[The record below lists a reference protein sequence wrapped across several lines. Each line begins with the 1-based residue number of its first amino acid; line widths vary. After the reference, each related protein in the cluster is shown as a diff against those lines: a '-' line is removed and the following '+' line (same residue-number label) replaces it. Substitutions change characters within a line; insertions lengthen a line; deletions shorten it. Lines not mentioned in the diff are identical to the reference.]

1 MYLSLYCSIF
11 ITTINCLTS
20 KLSHMKTTIA
30 LSIFVLA
37 FAFTSYSQCSNPYA
51 GKDTAF
57 CGYTAEL
64 IVENATTGYWTAYVG
79 DDEMIPAPNYV
90 PTNTSIGISV
100 SVAEFDD
107 YTQIVSFV
115 WTDDSGPCNDTVL
128 VEFVKQPQA
137 YAGEDFDVCGS
148 CAEFDADLYAMSGVW
163 LANGSYYDDYTQP
176 NTGVC
181 TYTYGNTSFIWY
193 VQNSAS
199 IASKTCMDNDE
210 VVITF
215 WREPTANILTSPAD
229 SVTCGLSCDFLRAE
243 NPGSGVTGHWECST
257 CGPTWWYPDIL
268 PEIQVSSYGY
278 NVFYWIEETGPA
290 LNPGFCTDT
299 AGPLIIHFLNDHPL
313 FAGYDEDAF
322 GFEHVL
328 HGLSDAENDQFAECI
343 YLWENEDAIFSDASS
358 LETTVTV
365 SEYGSYEFVLSSY
378 YTNMGECVDSDTVK
392 ITFID
397 PIYMSEQDLEINP
410 FDIDVFP
417 NPANDIITITT
428 KDEISEV
435 NIYDVNGKLVLKP
448 EEGVSCIDVS
458 ELDSGVYFINAI
470 IEEKPLVYKFIK
482 Q

>member
-1 MYLSLYCSIF
+1 M
-11 ITTINCLTS
+11 LT
-20 KLSHMKTTIA
+20 
-30 LSIFVLA
+30 FYV
-37 FAFTSYSQCSNPYA
+37 TSFGQCSNPYA
-51 GKDTAF
+51 GQDTAV
-57 CGYTAEL
+57 CSNTYTL
-64 IVENATTGYWTAYVG
+64 NVENATTGYWTAYVG
-79 DDEMIPAPNYV
+79 DDELTPEPNYV
-90 PTNTSIGISV
+90 PSNTNADATVTVPSID
-100 SVAEFDD
+100 E
-107 YTQIVSFV
+107 YTQMVTFV

-128 VEFVKQPQA
+128 VEFLKQPQA

-148 CAEFDADLYAMSGVW
+148 CGELNASLNSMSGFW
-163 LANGSYYDDYTQP
+163 LANGAAYDNYSSP
-176 NTGVC
+176 NTNVC
-181 TYTYGNTSFIWY
+181 VSSYGDKTFQWY
-193 VQNSAS
+193 VSNSS
-199 IASKTCMDNDE
+199 TISSVSCTDIDMIT
-210 VVITF
+210 VTF

-257 CGPTWWYPDIL
+257 CGPTWWYPDII

-343 YLWENEDAIFSDASS
+343 YLWENEDAIISDASS

>member
-1 MYLSLYCSIF
+1 
-11 ITTINCLTS
+11 
-20 KLSHMKTTIA
+20 
-30 LSIFVLA
+30 
-37 FAFTSYSQCSNPYA
+37 
-51 GKDTAF
+51 
-57 CGYTAEL
+57 
-64 IVENATTGYWTAYVG
+64 
-79 DDEMIPAPNYV
+79 
-90 PTNTSIGISV
+90 
-100 SVAEFDD
+100 
-107 YTQIVSFV
+107 
-115 WTDDSGPCNDTVL
+115 
-128 VEFVKQPQA
+128 
-137 YAGEDFDVCGS
+137 
-148 CAEFDADLYAMSGVW
+148 
-163 LANGSYYDDYTQP
+163 
-176 NTGVC
+176 
-181 TYTYGNTSFIWY
+181 
-193 VQNSAS
+193 
-199 IASKTCMDNDE
+199 
-210 VVITF
+210 
-215 WREPTANILTSPAD
+215 
-229 SVTCGLSCDFLRAE
+229 
-243 NPGSGVTGHWECST
+243 
-257 CGPTWWYPDIL
+257 
-268 PEIQVSSYGY
+268 
-278 NVFYWIEETGPA
+278 VFYWIEETGPA